1 MMRKI
6 ILIAGISAVLFVVQF
21 LTIDVFSQGS
31 KVPVLQ
37 VPVINAAPI
46 GKSINP
52 DGSKSG
58 FKRFPVYTD
67 KNSPDN
73 HYVPSG
79 WMGDYGDMRLT
90 DRWTQ
95 NPHGGTTCIQWKYVP
110 KGSQGANWA
119 GSFWQNPANN
129 WGAKKGGYNLTGAKK
144 LVFWARG
151 EKGGE
156 RLAEVGV
163 GGIEGEYADSDKV
176 SIGPIDL
183 TKEWKKFEIDLTGA
197 DISYISGGF
206 YWSASGDD
214 VPEEGITFYLDD
226 IAFE

>member
-1 MMRKI
+1 MRKI
-6 ILIAGISAVLFVVQF
+6 ILISISVLAVLVASFSAI
-21 LTIDVFSQGS
+21 TVFSEG
-31 KVPVLQ
+31 KVFSVQ
-37 VPVINAAPI
+37 VPNVFSAPI

-52 DGSKSG
+52 DGGKTG
-58 FKRFPVYTD
+58 FKSFPVYTD

-73 HYVPSG
+73 HYSPSG

-90 DRWTQ
+90 DRWSQ
-95 NPHGGTTCIQWKYVP
+95 NPHSGTACIQWKYVP
-110 KGSQGANWA
+110 RGSQGANWA
-119 GSFWQNPANN
+119 GAFWQNPANN
-129 WGAKKGGYNLTGAKK
+129 WGSKKGGYNLTGAKK

-163 GGIEGEYADSDKV
+163 GGIEGEYSDSDKL

-183 TKEWKKFEIDLTGA
+183 TKEWKKFELDLTGA
-197 DISYISGGF
+197 DMSYISGGF
-206 YWSASGDD
+206 FWVASGDD

-226 IAFE
+226 IRFE

>member
-6 ILIAGISAVLFVVQF
+6 VLIGGIVMTLLVVQF
-21 LTIDVFSQGS
+21 LAISVFSEG
-31 KVPVLQ
+31 KVFKVSA
-37 VPVINAAPI
+37 VPNVFSAPI

-58 FKRFPVYTD
+58 FKPFPIYTD

-73 HYVPSG
+73 HYIPSG

-90 DRWTQ
+90 DRWSQ
-95 NPHGGTTCIQWKYVP
+95 NPHTGTTCIQWKYVP

-119 GSFWQNPANN
+119 GCFWQNPANN

-144 LVFWARG
+144 LTFFARG

-156 RLAEVGV
+156 KLTEVGV
-163 GGIEGEYADSDKV
+163 GGIEGEFADSDKV
-176 SIGPIDL
+176 SVGPIEL
-183 TKEWKKFEIDLTGA
+183 TKDWKQYEVDLKGA
-197 DISYISGGF
+197 DMSYISGGF
-206 YWSASGDD
+206 FWSASGDD

-226 IAFE
+226 IRFE